1 MEAKNIITVGISPA
15 WDLICR
21 VNGLRWGEH
30 KKILS
35 QELVA
40 AGKAFNISRAL
51 AWLGVKN
58 IAAGLWGL
66 DDYQQM
72 LDSARQI
79 SDFIDIRFTKATG
92 KTRRNL
98 TVFDTSA
105 HREIH
110 LRDESKLASK
120 QSLKQLAADLKEIVT
135 QQSIVVFA
143 GSLPDDG
150 ELLDDCL
157 AVIACVRDSGAEIVF
172 DTSGK
177 SLRKIVHSGGI
188 CLLKPNVGELSQ
200 LLGQTIEDD
209 PSSIVNAGR
218 KLCKKVRMVLVSRAA
233 KGAVVIT
240 PEYAFQGK
248 IKGGK
253 RKIFSTVGCGD
264 YLLAGFLAGLT
275 DTENI
280 GAALAKAIKVAS
292 ARAYRITEKMT
303 WPDAES
309 QIDVEVRSL

>member
-15 WDLICR
+15 WDLICQ
-21 VNGLRWGEH
+21 VDGLQWGEH

-35 QELVA
+35 QELA
-40 AGKAFNISRAL
+40 GAGKAFNISRAL

-72 LDSARQI
+72 LDSAKQI
-79 SDFIDIRFTKATG
+79 TDFIDIRFTKAHG
-92 KTRRNL
+92 RTRRNI

-120 QSLKQLAADLKEIVT
+120 QSLKQLAAELKDIVT

-143 GSLPDDG
+143 GSLPDEG
-150 ELLDDCL
+150 EFLDDCL
-157 AVIACVRDSGAEIVF
+157 AVIAGVRDSGAEIVI

-177 SLRKIVHSGGI
+177 PLREIVDSGGI
-188 CLLKPNVGELSQ
+188 CLLKPNVGELSE
-200 LLGQTIEDD
+200 LLGQTIEEDT
-209 PSSIVNAGR
+209 SSIVNAGR
-218 KLCKKVRMVLVSRAA
+218 KLCKKVRMILVSRAA

-240 PEYAFQGK
+240 PESAFQGK
-248 IKGGK
+248 IKGED
-253 RKIFSTVGCGD
+253 RKTLSTIGCGD

-275 DTENI
+275 DTEDI

-292 ARAYRITEKMT
+292 ARAYRLTETMS

-309 QIDVEVRSL
+309 QIDVEVYRL

>member
-1 MEAKNIITVGISPA
+1 MEAKNIITVGICPA
-15 WDLICR
+15 WDLICQ
-21 VNGLRWGEH
+21 VDGLRWGEH

-35 QELVA
+35 QQLVA

-58 IAAGLWGL
+58 TAAGLWGL

-72 LDSARQI
+72 LESTGQI
-79 SDFIDIRFTKATG
+79 TDFIDIRFTKAPG
-92 KTRRNL
+92 RTRRNI
-98 TVFDTSA
+98 TVFDTRA

-120 QSLKQLAADLKEIVT
+120 QSLKQLAADLKDIVT

-143 GSLPDDG
+143 GSLPTG

-157 AVIACVRDSGAEIVF
+157 SLIAGVRDSGAEIVI

-177 SLRKIVHSGGI
+177 PLREIVNSGGI
-188 CLLKPNVGELSQ
+188 CLLKPNVEELSE

-209 PSSIVNAGR
+209 PSSIVNAGQ
-218 KLCKKVRMVLVSRAA
+218 KLCKKVRMILVSRAA

-240 PEYAFQGK
+240 PESAFQGE
-248 IKGGK
+248 IKDRN
-253 RKIFSTVGCGD
+253 RKPLSTIGCGD
-264 YLLAGFLAGLT
+264 YLLAGFLTGLT
-275 DTENI
+275 DTQDI
-280 GAALAKAIKVAS
+280 GAALTKAIKVAS
-292 ARAYRITEKMT
+292 ARAYRLTETMSWT
-303 WPDAES
+303 DAES
-309 QIDVEVRSL
+309 QIDVEVCRL

>member
-1 MEAKNIITVGISPA
+1 MEAKNIITVGICPA
-15 WDLICR
+15 WDLICQ
-21 VNGLRWGEH
+21 VDGLRWAEH

-35 QELVA
+35 QQLVA

-58 IAAGLWGL
+58 TAAGLWGL

-72 LDSARQI
+72 LDSTGQI
-79 SDFIDIRFTKATG
+79 TDFINIRFTKAHG
-92 KTRRNL
+92 KTRRNI

-120 QSLKQLAADLKEIVT
+120 HSLKQLAADLKEVVT
-135 QQSIVVFA
+135 EQSIVVFA
-143 GSLPDDG
+143 GSLSDG

-157 AVIACVRDSGAEIVF
+157 SLIAGVRDSGAEIVI

-177 SLRKIVHSGGI
+177 PLSEIVNSGGI
-188 CLLKPNVGELSQ
+188 CLLKPNVEELSE

-218 KLCKKVRMVLVSRAA
+218 KLCKKVRMILVSRAA
-233 KGAVVIT
+233 KGAIVIT
-240 PEYAFQGK
+240 PESAFQGK
-248 IKGGK
+248 IKSGG
-253 RKIFSTVGCGD
+253 RKTLSTVGCGD

-275 DTENI
+275 DTEDI

-292 ARAYRITEKMT
+292 ARACRLTETMS
-303 WPDAES
+303 WPDVES
-309 QIDVEVRSL
+309 QIDVDIHRL

>member
-1 MEAKNIITVGISPA
+1 MEAKNIITVGICPA
-15 WDLICR
+15 WDLICQ
-21 VNGLRWGEH
+21 VDGLQWGEH

-35 QELVA
+35 QELA
-40 AGKAFNISRAL
+40 GAGKAFNISRAL

-72 LDSARQI
+72 LDSAGQI
-79 SDFIDIRFTKATG
+79 TDFIDIRFTKTPG
-92 KTRRNL
+92 RTRRNI

-120 QSLKQLAADLKEIVT
+120 QSLKQLAADLKDIVT
-135 QQSIVVFA
+135 EKSIVIFA
-143 GSLPDDG
+143 GSLPDG
-150 ELLDDCL
+150 QLLDDCL
-157 AVIACVRDSGAEIVF
+157 AVIAGVRDSGAEIVI

-177 SLRKIVHSGGI
+177 PLREIVDSGGI
-188 CLLKPNVGELSQ
+188 CLLKPNVGELSE

-218 KLCKKVRMVLVSRAA
+218 KLCKKVRLILVSRAA

-240 PEYAFQGK
+240 PESAFQGK
-248 IKGGK
+248 IKSEN
-253 RKIFSTVGCGD
+253 RKPLSTIGCGD

-275 DTENI
+275 DTEDI

-292 ARAYRITEKMT
+292 ARAYRFTETMS
-303 WPDAES
+303 WADAEN

>member
-1 MEAKNIITVGISPA
+1 MEHRNIITVGISPA
-15 WDLICR
+15 WDLICQ
-21 VNGLRWGEH
+21 VDGLRWGEH

-35 QELVA
+35 QKLVA

-58 IAAGLWGL
+58 IAAGLWGR
-66 DDYQQM
+66 DDYHQM
-72 LDSARQI
+72 LDNARPI

-92 KTRRNL
+92 KTRRNI

-110 LRDESKLASK
+110 LRDESKLVSK
-120 QSLKQLAADLKEIVT
+120 QALKQLAADLKEIIT
-135 QQSIVVFA
+135 EHSIVIFA
-143 GSLPDDG
+143 GSLSDG
-150 ELLDDCL
+150 QLLDDCL
-157 AVIACVRDSGAEIVF
+157 SLITGVKDSGAEIVI
-172 DTSGK
+172 DTSGNP
-177 SLRKIVHSGGI
+177 LRQIVNSGGI
-188 CLLKPNVGELSQ
+188 YLLKPNVGELSE
-200 LLGQTIEDD
+200 LLGQTIEDN
-209 PSSIVNAGR
+209 PSSIVNAAR
-218 KLCKKVRMVLVSRAA
+218 KLCKKVRMILVSRDA

-248 IKGGK
+248 IKSGN
-253 RKIFSTVGCGD
+253 RKILSTVGCGD

-275 DTENI
+275 DTQDF

-292 ARAYRITEKMT
+292 ARAYRITETMT

-309 QIDVEVRSL
+309 QIDVEIRRL

>member
-1 MEAKNIITVGISPA
+1 MEAKNIITVSICPA
-15 WDLICR
+15 WDLICQ
-21 VNGLRWGEH
+21 VDGLQWGEH

-35 QELVA
+35 QQLVA

-58 IAAGLWGL
+58 TAAGLWGL

-72 LDSARQI
+72 LDSATQI
-79 SDFIDIRFTKATG
+79 TDFIDIRFTKVPG
-92 KTRRNL
+92 KTRRNI

-120 QSLKQLAADLKEIVT
+120 QSLRQLAADLKEIVT
-135 QQSIVVFA
+135 EQSIVVFA
-143 GSLPDDG
+143 GSLPAG

-157 AVIACVRDSGAEIVF
+157 AVIASVRDSGAEIVI

-177 SLRKIVHSGGI
+177 PLREIVNSGGI
-188 CLLKPNVGELSQ
+188 CLLKPNVEELSE
-200 LLGQTIEDD
+200 LLGQTIEDE

-218 KLCKKVRMVLVSRAA
+218 KLCKKARMILVSRAA
-233 KGAVVIT
+233 KGALVIT
-240 PEYAFQGK
+240 PESAFQGK
-248 IKGGK
+248 IKGGN
-253 RKIFSTVGCGD
+253 RKILSTVGCGD
-264 YLLAGFLAGLT
+264 YLLAGFLAGLN
-275 DTENI
+275 DTEDI
-280 GAALAKAIKVAS
+280 GAAFAKAIKVAS
-292 ARAYRITEKMT
+292 ARAYRITETMA

-309 QIDVEVRSL
+309 QIDVEVRRL